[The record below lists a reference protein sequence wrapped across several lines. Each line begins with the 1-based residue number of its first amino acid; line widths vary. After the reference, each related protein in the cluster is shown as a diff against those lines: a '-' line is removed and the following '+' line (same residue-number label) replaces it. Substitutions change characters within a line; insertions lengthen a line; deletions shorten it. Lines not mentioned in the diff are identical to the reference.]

1 MKQVIA
7 ILVAALVGA
16 AATFILKSAAPAA
29 ASHDSENEKLKE
41 QIAQLRGELKS
52 TDAHG
57 NRITTVEKEKIITVT
72 ASIKPEEILEEL
84 KTVRPGEAN
93 RQQTMRRVI
102 HYMVGLTDAG
112 EAAFPPIKE
121 FLLQENPVDIEYE
134 SNAIAFDGEQ
144 AAAAAAKAKG
154 EDGTQGRISGF
165 VRSGFGSYFMSRE
178 LLKQTR
184 QLAPRS
190 LRLGLLDVVAD
201 IGGNP
206 AEAILANVLAKT
218 GRGLEVAYLDGLL
231 EKIAGDA
238 YRDKIL
244 ETAHLL
250 LKHTPD
256 GNAQSLFDE
265 TSRAYLFAL
274 LVKYRD
280 ATFVDIAKTQ
290 IITPEGRVDGAVVHY
305 LTSVLGEKSVP
316 LLYAKINDKSL
327 TDDGDKMA
335 LGDAIL
341 KHVGTNADSDKFFA
355 EVVTNKELG
364 PIRFL
369 VLGHLTGGDNSEQT
383 LRNRQKLIQS
393 IKTDSKDEGLNRMLE
408 GTNNRIEI
416 MLDPTKAGTLDNG
429 NVNGLPPGLFELF
442 NPGQKK

>member
-7 ILVAALVGA
+7 ILVATLVGA
-16 AATFILKSAAPAA
+16 AATFILKSPTPASA
-29 ASHDSENEKLKE
+29 GFDADKEKLKE
-41 QIAQLRGELKS
+41 QIAQLRSDLKN
-52 TDAHG
+52 TDAQG
-57 NRITTVEKEKIITVT
+57 NRITTVEKEKVITVT
-72 ASIKPEEILEEL
+72 ARIKPEEILQEL
-84 KTVRPGEAN
+84 MTVRPGDDN

-121 FLLQENPVDIEYE
+121 FLMQENPVDVEYE
-134 SNAIAFDGEQ
+134 ANAMAFDREQ
-144 AAAAAAKAKG
+144 ATAAAAKAKG
-154 EDGTQGRISGF
+154 EDNPQGRVSGF
-165 VRSGFGSYFMSRE
+165 VRSGFGSYFMSRDI
-178 LLKQTR
+178 LKQNR

-201 IGGNP
+201 IGGDP
-206 AEAILANVLAKT
+206 AEAILASVLAKT
-218 GRGLEVAYLDGLL
+218 GRGLEVAYLDSLL
-231 EKIAGDA
+231 EKIAGDT
-238 YRDKIL
+238 YREQVL

-250 LKHTPD
+250 LKHSTR
-256 GNAQSLFDE
+256 GNTQSLFDE

-290 IITPEGRVDGAVVHY
+290 IITPDGRVDGAVVNY
-305 LTSVLGEKSVP
+305 LSSVLGEKAVP

-355 EVVTNKELG
+355 EVISDKKLG

-369 VLGHLTGGDNSEQT
+369 ALGHLVGGDNSEQT

-393 IKTDSKDEGLNRMLE
+393 IKADSKDEGLNRMLD
-408 GTNNRIEI
+408 GTNNRIEV
-416 MLDPTKAGTLDNG
+416 MLDPTKAGTLGNG
-429 NVNGLPPGLFELF
+429 GPAGILELF

>member
-1 MKQVIA
+1 MKQIIA
-7 ILVAALVGA
+7 ILVATFVGA
-16 AATFILKSAAPAA
+16 AATFILKSPAA
-29 ASHDSENEKLKE
+29 TSAGFDAEKEKLKE
-41 QIAQLRGELKS
+41 QIARLRGELKN
-52 TDAHG
+52 TDAQG
-57 NRITTVEKEKIITVT
+57 NRITTVETEKVITVT
-72 ASIKPEEILEEL
+72 ARIQPEEILEEL
-84 KTVRPGEAN
+84 KTMRPGDEN

-112 EAAFPPIKE
+112 EAAFPAIKA

-134 SNAIAFDGEQ
+134 SNAIAFDREQ

-154 EDGTQGRISGF
+154 EDATQGRISGF
-165 VRSGFGSYFMSRE
+165 VRSGFGTYFMSRE

-238 YRDKIL
+238 YRDQVL

-250 LKHTPD
+250 LKHSPSGD
-256 GNAQSLFDE
+256 AASLFDE

-290 IITPEGRVDGAVVHY
+290 IITADGRVDGAVVHY
-305 LTSVLGEKSVP
+305 LTSVLGEKAVP

-327 TDDGDKMA
+327 TDNGDKMA

-355 EVVTNKELG
+355 EVITDEKLG
-364 PIRFL
+364 TIRFMA
-369 VLGHLTGGDNSEQT
+369 LGHLMGGDNSEQT

-393 IKTDSKDEGLNRMLE
+393 IQADSKDEGLNRMLE
-408 GTNNRIEI
+408 GTNNRIEV
-416 MLDPTKAGTLDNG
+416 MLDPTKAGTLNTG
-429 NVNGLPPGLFELF
+429 GGPAGLLELF
-442 NPGQKK
+442 NPGNK

>member
-1 MKQVIA
+1 MKQVVA
-7 ILVAALVGA
+7 ILGATLVGA
-16 AATFILKSAAPAA
+16 AAMFILKSPTPAA
-29 ASHDSENEKLKE
+29 ISHDVEKKKLKE
-41 QIAQLRGELKS
+41 QIAQLRSDLKN
-52 TDAHG
+52 TDAQG
-57 NRITTVEKEKIITVT
+57 NRITTVEKEKVITVT
-72 ASIKPEEILEEL
+72 TSINPEEILQEL
-84 KTVRPGEAN
+84 ITVRPGDDN

-112 EAAFPPIKE
+112 EAAFPPIEE
-121 FLLQENPVDIEYE
+121 FLMQENPVDVEYE
-134 SNAIAFDGEQ
+134 ANAMAFDREQ
-144 AAAAAAKAKG
+144 ATAAEAKAKG
-154 EDGTQGRISGF
+154 EDGPQGRVSGF
-165 VRSGFGSYFMSRE
+165 VRSGFGSYFMSRDI
-178 LLKQTR
+178 LKQNR

-206 AEAILANVLAKT
+206 AEAILAGVLAKT
-218 GRGLEVAYLDGLL
+218 GRGLEVAYLDSLL

-238 YRDKIL
+238 YRDKVL

-250 LKHTPD
+250 LKHNTGKD
-256 GNAQSLFDE
+256 AQSLFDE

-290 IITPEGRVDGAVVHY
+290 IITADGRVDGVVVNY
-305 LTSVLGEKSVP
+305 LSSVLGEKAVS

-355 EVVTNKELG
+355 EVITDEKLG

-369 VLGHLTGGDNSEQT
+369 ALGHLVGGDNSEQT
-383 LRNRQKLIQS
+383 LRNRQNLIQS
-393 IKTDSKDEGLNRMLE
+393 IKADSKDEGLNRMLDS
-408 GTNNRIEI
+408 TNNRIEV
-416 MLDPTKAGTLDNG
+416 MLDPTKAGTLGNSNG
-429 NVNGLPPGLFELF
+429 GPAGLLELF
-442 NPGQKK
+442 NPSQKNK

>member
-1 MKQVIA
+1 MKQVVA
-7 ILVAALVGA
+7 ILVATLVGA
-16 AATFILKSAAPAA
+16 AAMLILKSPTPAA
-29 ASHDSENEKLKE
+29 ASHDVEKKKLKE
-41 QIAQLRGELKS
+41 QIAQLRSDLKN
-52 TDAHG
+52 TDAQG
-57 NRITTVEKEKIITVT
+57 NRITTVENEKVITVT
-72 ASIKPEEILEEL
+72 TSIKPEEILQEL
-84 KTVRPGEAN
+84 ITVRPGDDN

-112 EAAFPPIKE
+112 EAAFPPIE
-121 FLLQENPVDIEYE
+121 GFLMQENPVDVEYE
-134 SNAIAFDGEQ
+134 ANAMAFDREQ
-144 AAAAAAKAKG
+144 AAAAEAKAKG
-154 EDGTQGRISGF
+154 EDGPQGRVSGF
-165 VRSGFGSYFMSRE
+165 VRSGFGSYFMSRDI
-178 LLKQTR
+178 LKQNR

-206 AEAILANVLAKT
+206 AEAILAGVLAKT
-218 GRGLEVAYLDGLL
+218 GRGLEVAYLDSLL

-250 LKHTPD
+250 LKHTTGD
-256 GNAQSLFDE
+256 DAQSLFDE

-290 IITPEGRVDGAVVHY
+290 IITADGRVDGAVVNY
-305 LTSVLGEKSVP
+305 LSSVLGEKAVS

-341 KHVGTNADSDKFFA
+341 KHVGTNADSDKFFF
-355 EVVTNKELG
+355 EVITDEKLG

-369 VLGHLTGGDNSEQT
+369 ALGHLVGGDNSEQT
-383 LRNRQKLIQS
+383 LRNRQNLIQS
-393 IKTDSKDEGLNRMLE
+393 IKADSKDEGLNRMLD
-408 GTNNRIEI
+408 GTNNRIEV
-416 MLDPTKAGTLDNG
+416 MLDPTKAGTLGNG
-429 NVNGLPPGLFELF
+429 NGGPAGLLELF
-442 NPGQKK
+442 NPSQKNK

>member
-1 MKQVIA
+1 MKQVIT
-7 ILVAALVGA
+7 ILVATLVGA
-16 AATFILKSAAPAA
+16 AAMFILKSPAPAE
-29 ASHDSENEKLKE
+29 ASHDAENKKLKE
-41 QIAQLRGELKS
+41 QIAQLRSDLKN
-52 TDAHG
+52 TDAQG
-57 NRITTVEKEKIITVT
+57 NRITTVEKEKVITIT

-84 KTVRPGEAN
+84 ITVRPNDDN

-121 FLLQENPVDIEYE
+121 FLMQENPVDVEYE
-134 SNAIAFDGEQ
+134 ANAIAFDREQ
-144 AAAAAAKAKG
+144 AAAAEANAKG
-154 EDGTQGRISGF
+154 EAGPQGRVSGF
-165 VRSGFGSYFMSRE
+165 VRSGFGSYFMSRDI
-178 LLKQTR
+178 LKQNR

-206 AEAILANVLAKT
+206 AEAILDGVLAKT
-218 GRGLEVAYLDGLL
+218 GRGLEVAYLDGIL

-238 YRDKIL
+238 YRDKVL

-250 LKHTPD
+250 LKHTTGD
-256 GNAQSLFDE
+256 DAQSLFDE

-280 ATFVDIAKTQ
+280 TTFVDTAKTQ
-290 IITPEGRVDGAVVHY
+290 IITADGRVDGAVVNY
-305 LTSVLGEKSVP
+305 LSSVLGEKAVS

-355 EVVTNKELG
+355 EVITDEKLG

-369 VLGHLTGGDNSEQT
+369 ALGHLVGGDNSEQT
-383 LRNRQKLIQS
+383 LRNRQNLIQS
-393 IKTDSKDEGLNRMLE
+393 IKADSKDEGLNRMLD
-408 GTNNRIEI
+408 GTNNRIEV
-416 MLDPTKAGTLDNG
+416 MLDPTKAGTLGNG
-429 NVNGLPPGLFELF
+429 NGGPAGLLELF
-442 NPGQKK
+442 NPGQKNK

>member
-1 MKQVIA
+1 MKQVVA
-7 ILVAALVGA
+7 ILVATLVGA
-16 AATFILKSAAPAA
+16 AAMFILKSPTPAA
-29 ASHDSENEKLKE
+29 ASHDVEKKKLKE
-41 QIAQLRGELKS
+41 QIAQLRSDLKN
-52 TDAHG
+52 TDAQG
-57 NRITTVEKEKIITVT
+57 NRITTVEKEKVT
-72 ASIKPEEILEEL
+72 TSINPEEILQEL
-84 KTVRPGEAN
+84 ITVRPGDDN

-112 EAAFPPIKE
+112 EAAFPPIEE
-121 FLLQENPVDIEYE
+121 FLMQENPVDVEYE
-134 SNAIAFDGEQ
+134 ANAMAFDREQ
-144 AAAAAAKAKG
+144 AAAAEAKAKG
-154 EDGTQGRISGF
+154 EGGPQGRVSGF
-165 VRSGFGSYFMSRE
+165 VRSGFGSYFMSRDI
-178 LLKQTR
+178 LKQNR

-201 IGGNP
+201 IGGNL
-206 AEAILANVLAKT
+206 AEAILAGVLAKT
-218 GRGLEVAYLDGLL
+218 GRGLEVAYLDSLL

-250 LKHTPD
+250 LKHTTGD
-256 GNAQSLFDE
+256 DAKSLFDE

-290 IITPEGRVDGAVVHY
+290 IITADGRVDGAVVNY
-305 LTSVLGEKSVP
+305 LSSVLGEKAVS

-355 EVVTNKELG
+355 EVITDEKLG

-369 VLGHLTGGDNSEQT
+369 ALGHLVGGDNSEQT
-383 LRNRQKLIQS
+383 LRNRQNLIQS
-393 IKTDSKDEGLNRMLE
+393 IKADSKDEGLNRMLD
-408 GTNNRIEI
+408 GTNNRIEV
-416 MLDPTKAGTLDNG
+416 MLDPTKAGTLGGG
-429 NVNGLPPGLFELF
+429 NSGPARLLELF

>member
-7 ILVAALVGA
+7 ILVAAVVGA
-16 AATFILKSAAPAA
+16 AATFILKSTTPAT
-29 ASHDSENEKLKE
+29 ASHDAENDKLKE
-41 QIAQLRGELKS
+41 QIAQLRSDLKNS
-52 TDAHG
+52 DAQG

-93 RQQTMRRVI
+93 RQKTMRRVI
-102 HYMVGLTDAG
+102 HYMVGITDAG
-112 EAAFPPIKE
+112 EAAFPPIRE
-121 FLLQENPVDIEYE
+121 FLLQENPVDVEYE
-134 SNAIAFDGEQ
+134 ANAMAFDREQ
-144 AAAAAAKAKG
+144 AAAAAKAKG
-154 EDGTQGRISGF
+154 EDGPQGRISGF

-206 AEAILANVLAKT
+206 AEAILASVLAKT

-238 YRDKIL
+238 YRDKVL

-250 LKHTPD
+250 LTHNPG

-280 ATFVDIAKTQ
+280 ATFVDTAKTQ
-290 IITPEGRVDGAVVHY
+290 IITPEGRVDGAVVNY
-305 LTSVLGEKSVP
+305 LSSVLGEKAVP
-316 LLYAKINDKSL
+316 LLYAKINDDSL

-393 IKTDSKDEGLNRMLE
+393 IKADSQDEGLNRALD
-408 GTNNRIEI
+408 GSHNRIEV
-416 MLDPTKAGTLDNG
+416 MLDPTKAGTLG
-429 NVNGLPPGLFELF
+429 GGNGLPPGIFELF
-442 NPGQKK
+442 NPGGKK

>member
-1 MKQVIA
+1 MSRD
-7 ILVAALVGA
+7 
-16 AATFILKSAAPAA
+16 ILKQ
-29 ASHDSENEKLKE
+29 N
-41 QIAQLRGELKS
+41 
-52 TDAHG
+52 
-57 NRITTVEKEKIITVT
+57 
-72 ASIKPEEILEEL
+72 
-84 KTVRPGEAN
+84 
-93 RQQTMRRVI
+93 
-102 HYMVGLTDAG
+102 
-112 EAAFPPIKE
+112 
-121 FLLQENPVDIEYE
+121 
-134 SNAIAFDGEQ
+134 
-144 AAAAAAKAKG
+144 
-154 EDGTQGRISGF
+154 
-165 VRSGFGSYFMSRE
+165 
-178 LLKQTR
+178 R

-206 AEAILANVLAKT
+206 AEAILAGVLAKT
-218 GRGLEVAYLDGLL
+218 GRGLEVAYLDSLL

-250 LKHTPD
+250 LKHTIGD
-256 GNAQSLFDE
+256 DAQSLFDE

-290 IITPEGRVDGAVVHY
+290 IITADGRVDGAVVNY
-305 LTSVLGEKSVP
+305 LSSVLGEKAVA

-355 EVVTNKELG
+355 EVITDEKLG

-369 VLGHLTGGDNSEQT
+369 ALGHLVGGDNSEQT
-383 LRNRQKLIQS
+383 LRNRQNLIQS
-393 IKTDSKDEGLNRMLE
+393 IKADSKDEGLNRMLD
-408 GTNNRIEI
+408 GTNNRIEV
-416 MLDPTKAGTLDNG
+416 MLDPTKASTLGNG
-429 NVNGLPPGLFELF
+429 NGGPAGLLELF
-442 NPGQKK
+442 NPSQKNK

>member
-7 ILVAALVGA
+7 ILIAALVGA
-16 AATFILKSAAPAA
+16 AATFILKSTAPTS
-29 ASHDSENEKLKE
+29 ASHNAENEKLKE
-41 QIAQLRGELKS
+41 RIAQLRSELKN
-52 TDAHG
+52 TDAQGH
-57 NRITTVEKEKIITVT
+57 RITTVETEKVITVT
-72 ASIKPEEILEEL
+72 ASIKPGEILEEL
-84 KTVRPGEAN
+84 KTVRPTSGN

-112 EAAFPPIKE
+112 EAAFPPIRE
-121 FLLQENPVDIEYE
+121 FLLQENPVDVEYE
-134 SNAIAFDGEQ
+134 ANAMAFDREQ
-144 AAAAAAKAKG
+144 AAAKAKG
-154 EDGTQGRISGF
+154 EDGSQGRISGF

-201 IGGNP
+201 IGGNS
-206 AEAILANVLAKT
+206 AEAILASVLAKT

-238 YRDKIL
+238 YRDKVL

-250 LKHTPD
+250 LTHNPG

-280 ATFVDIAKTQ
+280 ATFVDTAKTQ
-290 IITPEGRVDGAVVHY
+290 IITPEGRVDGAVVNY
-305 LTSVLGEKSVP
+305 LSSVLGEKAVP
-316 LLYAKINDKSL
+316 LLYAKINDDSL

-393 IKTDSKDEGLNRMLE
+393 IKADSQDESLNRALD
-408 GTNNRIEI
+408 GTNNRIEV
-416 MLDPTKAGTLDNG
+416 MLDPTKADTLGDTK
-429 NVNGLPPGLFELF
+429 GLPPGILELF
-442 NPGQKK
+442 NPGGKK

>member
-7 ILVAALVGA
+7 ILIAALVGA
-16 AATFILKSAAPAA
+16 AATFILKSTAPTS
-29 ASHDSENEKLKE
+29 ASHNAENEELKE
-41 QIAQLRGELKS
+41 RIAQLRSELKN
-52 TDAHG
+52 TDAQGH
-57 NRITTVEKEKIITVT
+57 RITTVETEKVITVT
-72 ASIKPEEILEEL
+72 ASIKPGEILEEL
-84 KTVRPGEAN
+84 KTVRPTSGN

-102 HYMVGLTDAG
+102 HYLVGLTDAG

-121 FLLQENPVDIEYE
+121 FLLQENPVDVEYE
-134 SNAIAFDGEQ
+134 ANAMAFDREQ
-144 AAAAAAKAKG
+144 AAAAEAKANG
-154 EDGTQGRISGF
+154 EDGPQGRISGF
-165 VRSGFGSYFMSRE
+165 VRSGFGSYFMSRD
-178 LLKQTR
+178 LLKQNR

-201 IGGNP
+201 IGGDP
-206 AEAILANVLAKT
+206 AEAILADVLAKT

-238 YRDKIL
+238 YRDKVL

-250 LKHTPD
+250 LTHNPA

-290 IITPEGRVDGAVVHY
+290 IITPDGRVDGAVVHY
-305 LTSVLGEKSVP
+305 LSSVLGKKAVP
-316 LLYAKINDKSL
+316 LLYAKINDDSL

-393 IKTDSKDEGLNRMLE
+393 IKADSQDESLNRALD
-408 GTNNRIEI
+408 GTNNRIEV
-416 MLDPTKAGTLDNG
+416 MLDPTKAGTLGDPK
-429 NVNGLPPGLFELF
+429 GLPPGILELF
-442 NPGQKK
+442 NPGGKK

>member
-1 MKQVIA
+1 M
-7 ILVAALVGA
+7 GA
-16 AATFILKSAAPAA
+16 AATFILKSTAPAT
-29 ASHDSENEKLKE
+29 ASHDAENDKLKE
-41 QIAQLRGELKS
+41 QIAQLRSDLKNS
-52 TDAHG
+52 DAQG

-84 KTVRPGEAN
+84 KTVRPTSGN

-102 HYMVGLTDAG
+102 HYMVGLTDVG

-121 FLLQENPVDIEYE
+121 FLLQENPVDVEYE
-134 SNAIAFDGEQ
+134 ANAMAFDREQ
-144 AAAAAAKAKG
+144 AAAAEAKAKG

-165 VRSGFGSYFMSRE
+165 VRSGFGSYFMSRD
-178 LLKQTR
+178 LLKQNR
-184 QLAPRS
+184 QRAPRS

-201 IGGNP
+201 IGGDP
-206 AEAILANVLAKT
+206 AEAILADVLAKT

-238 YRDKIL
+238 YRDKVL

-250 LKHTPD
+250 LTHNPG

-280 ATFVDIAKTQ
+280 ATFVDTAKTQ
-290 IITPEGRVDGAVVHY
+290 IITPEGRVDGAVVNY
-305 LTSVLGEKSVP
+305 LSSVLGEKAVP
-316 LLYAKINDKSL
+316 LLYAKINDDSL

-393 IKTDSKDEGLNRMLE
+393 IKADSQDEGLNRALD
-408 GTNNRIEI
+408 GSHNRIEV
-416 MLDPTKAGTLDNG
+416 MLDPTKAGTLG
-429 NVNGLPPGLFELF
+429 GGNGLPPGIFELF
-442 NPGQKK
+442 NPGGKK